1 MCFKYKKVPLQIRFL
16 TTHLIEDLKKL
27 NKSSLILHIQ
37 IKKHKAIGY
46 TLH

>member
-1 MCFKYKKVPLQIRFL
+1 MCFKYKRSTLTNQ